1 MRSLALAVVIFA
13 GILAY
18 SSAAPQITRGD
29 LTWLENILRGLGS
42 QNSTIRFG
50 NNTLIVSGVS
60 TASANVNPSP
70 AEPHRPHHP
79 NQSWGNWGPGYGG
92 YWRMV
97 PSENGEIVEELE
109 NNNSYD
115 SNDFAFDLAEDESVE
130 DIIEED
136 QSDEDQSISD
146 ASSEAEDELDEEADE
161 DEDDLEEGSDQE
173 DVNESQDEE
182 VDLEEDAA
190 DKELDEIESELPAEK
205 TN

>member
-1 MRSLALAVVIFA
+1 MRSLAFAVVIFA

-70 AEPHRPHHP
+70 VEPHRPHYQNNP
-79 NQSWGNWGPGYGG
+79 WGNNPGYGYGG

-97 PSENGEIVEELE
+97 PSVDGEIVEEPE
-109 NNNSYD
+109 NSNSYD
-115 SNDFAFDLAEDESVE
+115 SNDFAFDLTEDETVE

-136 QSDEDQSISD
+136 EYNEDQT
-146 ASSEAEDELDEEADE
+146 SSEAEDELDG
-161 DEDDLEEGSDQE
+161 DDFGQE
-173 DVNESQDEE
+173 DMNESQDEE
-182 VDLEEDAA
+182 VDPEEEAA
-190 DKELDEIESELPAEK
+190 DKELDDTESELPAEK
-205 TN
+205 EN